1 MSTLLPVKLADT
13 STPPIFFTF
22 SVFASSESDS
32 TAYKSFG
39 HFSLTR
45 PPALLPKTDSSR
57 HASATAK
64 ENRY

>member
-1 MSTLLPVKLADT
+1 MSTLPPVNEADT
-13 STPPIFFTF
+13 STPPIFFAF
-22 SVFASSESDS
+22 SVFTSSESDS
-32 TAYKSFG
+32 AAYISFG

-45 PPALLPKTDSSR
+45 PPALFPKTDSAR